1 MDEKLPDVLTAPA
14 VDLQIYVKHF
24 YQETDR
30 CVVVSIKIYSLI
42 YVIIYAYY

>member
-1 MDEKLPDVLTAPA
+1 MDEKLPDVLTAPD
-14 VDLQIYVKHF
+14 VDLQIYVKNF

-30 CVVVSIKIYSLI
+30 YVVVSIKIYSLI